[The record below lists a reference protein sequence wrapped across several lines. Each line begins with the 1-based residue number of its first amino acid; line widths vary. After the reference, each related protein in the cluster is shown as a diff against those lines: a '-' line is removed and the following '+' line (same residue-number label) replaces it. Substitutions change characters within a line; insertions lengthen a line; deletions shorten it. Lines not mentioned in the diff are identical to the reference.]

1 MESIRR
7 PAIPAHAGHRL
18 RAMTEVFGHILR
30 DLFLPP
36 SVQPRKNPIMT
47 EILVLCFSGGCH
59 GKA

>member
-7 PAIPAHAGHRL
+7 PAIPAHGGASVASNGDF
-18 RAMTEVFGHILR
+18 FG

-36 SVQPRKNPIMT
+36 SVRPRKNPIMT
-47 EILVLCFSGGCH
+47 ESLVLCFSGGCH